1 MQLWSKKNNK
11 NYPDFWKEYL
21 ALFNKKRSRQS
32 QNEFRFVAF
41 DTETTGF
48 NYEED
53 RVLSIGAVAITNSTI
68 DVSDQLE
75 VYLTQEVFNEYTVEI
90 HGIRKNSEEVKISEE
105 RALQLFIEYIGNA
118 VLIAHHADFD
128 RKMINKALQQQ
139 GLGVLKNRFLDTG
152 VLFKNSKHLV
162 YRNDLIKSYTL
173 DELCNDLKISKSD
186 RHTAS
191 GDAFIT
197 AMAFLKITSKL
208 KRDKKIQRIDDLFIL
223 K

>member
-1 MQLWSKKNNK
+1 MQLWSKNNNK

-21 ALFNKKRSRQS
+21 ELFNTQKSKRS

-53 RVLSIGAVAITNSTI
+53 RILSIGAVAIKKNRI
-68 DVSDQLE
+68 DISDQLE
-75 VYLTQEVFNEYTVEI
+75 IYLQQEVFNENTVEI
-90 HGIRKNSEEVKISEE
+90 HGIRKNNGLDKISEIK
-105 RALQLFIEYIGNA
+105 ALQLFLEYIGDA
-118 VLIAHHADFD
+118 TLIAHHASFD
-128 RKMINKALQQQ
+128 RTMINKALRRQ
-139 GLGVLKNRFLDTG
+139 GLGDLKNRIVDTG
-152 VLFKNSKHLV
+152 TLFKHTKHLV
-162 YRNDLIKSYTL
+162 YRTDPRKNYTL

-191 GDAFIT
+191 GDAYIT
-197 AMAFLKITSKL
+197 ALAFLKITSKL
-208 KRDKKIQRIDDLFIL
+208 KKDKKIQDIRELFFL